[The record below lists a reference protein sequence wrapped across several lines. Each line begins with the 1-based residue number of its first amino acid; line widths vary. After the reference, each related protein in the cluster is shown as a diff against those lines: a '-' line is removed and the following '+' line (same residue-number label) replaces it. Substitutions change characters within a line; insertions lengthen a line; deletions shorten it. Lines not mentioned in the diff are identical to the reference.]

1 MLNRRELITAF
12 LGAQVA
18 QLAGCSR
25 PKLPPRGKLFRT
37 RFGLGHQIR
46 DKRAIP
52 SATRKEPVGVAIVG
66 GGMAGLSAGWR
77 LKKSGFDDFVIL
89 ELEDVA
95 GGTAKSGSEGSF
107 QFPWGAHYVPAP
119 LPDNHD
125 LIRLFDEIGIVDRI
139 LDDGTPVIGEQYLCR
154 EPEERVFYDGC
165 WHEGLYPYEG
175 ASERDLQQLKE
186 FQTEIARWVDA
197 RDSQGKRM
205 FAVPM
210 ATGSDEEEVR
220 ELDSMSMAQWM
231 DEHGW
236 DSHRLRWLVDY
247 SCRDDYGLTIDRAS
261 AWAGVFY
268 FAARVGKGGEASQ
281 DVITWP
287 SGNGM
292 IAKHLSNEVIPNLR
306 PGVGVVQI
314 KDNDTNNG
322 LDVTAIDA
330 VTGDAVMLQ
339 CDHVIFAAPQML
351 SRYILAT
358 DAAAKRDV
366 SPFQYGS
373 WLVANVHLS
382 DRPSESTFPM
392 AWDNVLLDS
401 KSLGYVTST
410 HQLGVDHGPTVLTWY
425 YPFAD
430 TDPKLTRQKM
440 LALAWED
447 WADLVLSDLSIAHP
461 DISDYVEQLDVM
473 CWGHAMVQARPGFL
487 FDPRRIAASEPCGA
501 VHFAG
506 TDLSGIPLFEEAF
519 SHGIRAAEEV
529 MRAQGHRVSPLAQS
543 PRT

>member
-1 MLNRRELITAF
+1 MLNRRELITGL
-12 LGAQVA
+12 LGTQVA
-18 QLAGCSR
+18 QLVGCAR
-25 PKLPPRGKLFRT
+25 PSLPPEGKLFRT
-37 RFGLGHQIR
+37 RFELGHQIR
-46 DKRAIP
+46 DKQTIP
-52 SATRKEPVGVAIVG
+52 ATTKKESVGVAIVG

-77 LKKSGFDDFVIL
+77 FKQSGFDDFVIL
-89 ELEDVA
+89 ELEDEA
-95 GGTAKSGSEGSF
+95 GGTAKSGSKGSF

-119 LPDNHD
+119 LPDNHG

-139 LDDGTPVIGEQYLCR
+139 LEDGTPVIGEQYLCR

-165 WHEGLYPYEG
+165 WHEGLYPYLG
-175 ASERDLQQLKE
+175 ASERDLTQLTE

-197 RDSQGKRM
+197 RDSQGRRM

-210 ATGSDEEEVR
+210 AIGSDEEEVR

-231 DEHGW
+231 DKHGW
-236 DSHRLRWLVDY
+236 DSERLRWLVDY
-247 SCRDDYGLTIDRAS
+247 SCRDDYGLTIDRVS

-268 FAARVGKGGEASQ
+268 FAARVPKGGEASQ
-281 DVITWP
+281 DVVTWP
-287 SGNGM
+287 SGNGL
-292 IAKHLSNEVIPNLR
+292 IAKHLSERVGRNLR
-306 PGVGVVQI
+306 PGVGVI
-314 KDNDTNNG
+314 RITDRDAKDG

-330 VTGDAVMLQ
+330 RSGDAMKLQ
-339 CDHVIFAAPQML
+339 CDRVIFAAPQML

-358 DAAAKRDV
+358 DATGKRDV

-382 DRPSESTFPM
+382 DRPMESTFPM

-430 TDPKLTRQKM
+430 ADPKVTRQKM
-440 LALAWED
+440 LSLAWED

-461 DISDYVEQLDVM
+461 DISDFVERLDVM

-487 FDPRRIAASEPCGA
+487 FDPRRKAASEPCGA

-519 SHGIRAAEEV
+519 SHGVRAAEEV
-529 MRAQGHRVSPLAQS
+529 MQSKGHPISPLSQS